1 MGGKVKVPMEFKIQV
16 SYDDGKVWYDVV
28 NSIDFDYMKSIVNR
42 QRKRNPDD
50 YKYRIVGREILP
62 WREINEG
69 EVK

>member
-1 MGGKVKVPMEFKIQV
+1 MGGKVEAPMEFKIQV
-16 SYDDGKVWYDVV
+16 SYDGGKVWYDVV

-62 WREINEG
+62 WCEINED
-69 EVK
+69 